1 MKATLLTWYYES
13 GQLKEEK
20 YCVDGKRHR
29 LDAPA
34 VTKYYESGQLKEESY
49 FVDGKIHRLDAPA
62 VTKYYESGQLKEES
76 YWVDGK
82 DITNELTN
90 AHYFTSPPEMK
101 AFIFSMMMA
110 SD

>member
-20 YCVDGKRHR
+20 YCVDGKR
-29 LDAPA
+29 
-34 VTKYYESGQLKEESY
+34 
-49 FVDGKIHRLDAPA
+49 HRLDAPA